1 MTHIFRLCHLSDLHL
16 TARDDGKRTEPKL
29 PHQRLTGMNEA
40 FRSVLVSPKVQN
52 ADAILITG
60 DITDKGDHETWL
72 RFNEILK
79 VAGVREKTKIV
90 IGNHDIC
97 GLKGFRRPFD
107 TKLLKTFDTA
117 RLKRSM
123 TSIGFRHDYPWAG
136 KVSDEIVIFGIDSN
150 NSGNIGTLDNAIG
163 RIGRVQ
169 LEAFARLLKRYQET
183 PIKIVALHHSPNI
196 PGRTIQIKR
205 KGKADPEWVR
215 FTHEI
220 PKEGRW
226 ALRFMAVSHGVR
238 LIVHGHL
245 HEQEDRRVNG
255 IRIIGAPS
263 TTQPLMTDVGHLYNF
278 NRYIVR
284 RTSTGK
290 HRISYEV
297 CQIRKE

>member
-1 MTHIFRLCHLSDLHL
+1 MTQTFRVCHLSDLHL
-16 TARDDGKRTEPKL
+16 TARDDGRRSEPKL
-29 PHQRLTGMNEA
+29 PHQRLKGMNEA

-72 RFNEILK
+72 RFNQFLT

-107 TKLLKTFDTA
+107 RKLLKTFDTA

-123 TSIGFRHDYPWAG
+123 TSIGFRHDYPWAE
-136 KVSDEIVIFGIDSN
+136 KVSDEIVMFGIDSN
-150 NSGNIGTLDNAIG
+150 NSGNVGALDNAIG
-163 RIGRVQ
+163 RIGIVQ
-169 LEAFARLLKRYQET
+169 LEAFARLLKRHRET
-183 PIKIVALHHSPNI
+183 PVKIVALHHSPNI
-196 PGRTIQIKR
+196 PRRTTQIKR

-220 PKEGRW
+220 PKEDRW
-226 ALRFMAVSHGVR
+226 ALRLMSVSHGVR

-263 TTQPLMTDVGHLYNF
+263 TTQPVITGVGHIYNF

-290 HRISYEV
+290 HRISCEI